1 MTLNLYQTFAAACAL
16 MAIQGLAALPW
27 LFAIDRQAF
36 RSKARAASAWAAGV
50 GLVLAGGALLTA
62 WMVYRG
68 DPAKLKFDGR
78 VYASILQ
85 LQLSV
90 DLVLALLGV
99 ALLVWPKGGTVA
111 FAAFREGYRQPMFW
125 LIGSAVAILL
135 IISMVIPYFT
145 FGEDFKMMKQISF
158 DMIKLSTVLFAVLAA
173 SISISE
179 EIEGRTAVTLMS
191 KPVKRSQFLLGKYY
205 GILLAALLLTL
216 ILGWFQNWVLSA
228 QPHFL
233 RLEDAF
239 DPMAVEMQ
247 RLIEPAFTWKALT
260 AEAASFVAGI
270 GDWAGEILAN
280 GFGLA
285 LGFGQV
291 MVMLAVASSLA
302 TRLAMVVTVV
312 LCLIFY
318 LLGNLA
324 PILAQVSEQLSKKAG
339 GALNLVS
346 FLAQLMDK
354 ILPSLSFFSTDQVF
368 LRETYL
374 DPLAFGR
381 YSVSVVLY
389 AALYSAMALLVGLFL
404 IEDRDLA

>member
-1 MTLNLYQTFAAACAL
+1 MTPNLLQTFAVACAL
-16 MAIQGLAALPW
+16 IAVQVLAALPW
-27 LFAIDRQAF
+27 LFAADRDGF
-36 RSKARAASAWAAGV
+36 LARLRTPSAWLGAIGGV
-50 GLVLAGGALLTA
+50 LGAGALLTA

-85 LQLSV
+85 LQLSI
-90 DLVLALLGV
+90 DLVLALLGF

-111 FAAFREGYRQPMFW
+111 MAAFREGYRQPMFW
-125 LIGSAVAILL
+125 LIGGVVALL
-135 IISMVIPYFT
+135 LVVSMVIPYFT

-158 DMIKLSTVLFAVLAA
+158 DMIKISTVLFAVLAA
-173 SISISE
+173 SISVSE

-191 KPVKRSQFLLGKYY
+191 KPVKRSQFLLGKYL

-216 ILGWFQNWVLSA
+216 LLGWCQNWVLSA

-239 DPMAVEMQ
+239 DPLAVEMQ
-247 RLIEPAFTWKALT
+247 RRIEPAFTWPSLP
-260 AEAASFVAGI
+260 AEAASFITGI

-280 GFGLA
+280 GCGLA

-291 MVMLAVASSLA
+291 MVMLAVAVSLA

-324 PILAQVSEQLSKKAG
+324 PILAQVSEQLSKKSG

-346 FLAQLMDK
+346 FLAQLLDK
-354 ILPSLSFFSTDQVF
+354 VLPSLSFFSTDQVF

-374 DPLAFGR
+374 DPMAFAR
-381 YSVSVVLY
+381 YSLSVVLY
-389 AALYSAMALLVGLFL
+389 AALYSAMALFVGLFL

>member
-1 MTLNLYQTFAAACAL
+1 MTPNLYQTFAVACAL
-16 MAIQGLAALPW
+16 IGVQVLAAIPW
-27 LFAIDRQAF
+27 LFAADRTGF
-36 RSKARAASAWAAGV
+36 LGRLRSPSAW
-50 GLVLAGGALLTA
+50 LGALIGIAGAGAALTA
-62 WMVYRG
+62 WMVYQG

-78 VYASILQ
+78 VYASVLQ

-90 DLVLALLGV
+90 DVVLALLGV

-111 FAAFREGYRQPMFW
+111 LAAFREGYRQPMFW
-125 LIGSAVAILL
+125 FIGGVVALL
-135 IISMVIPYFT
+135 LVVSMVIPYFT

-158 DMIKLSTVLFAVLAA
+158 DMIKISTVLFAVLAA
-173 SISISE
+173 SISVSE

-191 KPVKRSQFLLGKYY
+191 KPVKRSQFLLGKYF

-216 ILGWFQNWVLSA
+216 LLGWFQNWVLSA
-228 QPHFL
+228 HPHFL

-239 DPMAVEMQ
+239 DPLAVEMQ
-247 RLIEPAFTWKALT
+247 RLIEPAFTWPALP
-260 AEAASFVAGI
+260 AEAASFVTGI
-270 GDWAGEILAN
+270 GDWAGEVLAN

-291 MVMLAVASSLA
+291 MVMLAVAVSLA

-346 FLAQLMDK
+346 FLAQLLDK

-374 DPLAFGR
+374 DPMAFGR
-381 YSVSVVLY
+381 YSLSVVLY
-389 AALYSAMALLVGLFL
+389 AALYSAMALFVGLFL